1 MTSCPDATHFP
12 QLEVPGECAPMVRD
26 CLDILETVRWHG
38 RAIEA
43 RRGLGPEDCRRMN
56 TQGEYDCVVIIEA
69 RRGLGPED

>member
-1 MTSCPDATHFP
+1 
-12 QLEVPGECAPMVRD
+12 MVRD
-26 CLDILETVRWHG
+26 YFDTLETDRWHG